1 MEHVD
6 VTPVTAE
13 KPRPNSPVVYEVS
26 PDSSD
31 EQIVE
36 IEVSGLNDDEPA
48 QILTFSADKKDVRRI
63 SDYFLVGPVY
73 VLCLGNKM
81 CY

>member
-36 IEVSGLNDDEPA
+36 IEVTGLEDETP
-48 QILTFSADKKDVRRI
+48 QILTFSEDSKDVRHI
-63 SDYFLVGPVY
+63 IFL
-73 VLCLGNKM
+73 
-81 CY
+81 